1 MELTQLKAFERAVRE
16 GSFTRAADA
25 MGLTQPAVS
34 TRIAQLE
41 AELGGPLF
49 ERHGRTLKL
58 TPLGERFL
66 PYAQRMLAV
75 MADGLQMAA
84 DFRADKVGAV
94 RIAAPTPFILS
105 FLVDV
110 LDHFRQQHP
119 TIDIW
124 IRERDKATT
133 FDLIRDNVMH
143 LGLVNSPALDVQMV
157 KLVHLQ
163 DPIRC
168 VVAAQHPLALHHSQT
183 IPIQAIYEHT
193 IFRVSMFPQMTAF
206 MNDVV
211 EHGRYGSGGAVIA
224 IPMVMALRL
233 VLQGQGVTFLPES
246 YVRTAVEAGQLVYLN
261 IAEMPPLYSQPILVA
276 HRDRP
281 LDPMHSAFV
290 EIFKARW
297 AHLITFNR

>member
-1 MELTQLKAFERAVRE
+1 MELIQLEAFERTVRE
-16 GSFTRAADA
+16 GNFTRAAEA

-49 ERHGRTLKL
+49 ERHGRNLKL

-75 MADGLQMAA
+75 MADGLQMAN
-84 DFRADKVGAV
+84 DFRMGKVGAV

-105 FLVDV
+105 FLMIA
-110 LDHFRQQHP
+110 LERFRQEYP

-133 FDLIRDNVMH
+133 FDLIRDNAIR
-143 LGLVNSPALDVQMV
+143 LGLVNAPVLDVQMA
-157 KLVHLQ
+157 KLLHLQ

-168 VVAAQHPLALHHSQT
+168 VVGATHPLAERADEIL
-183 IPIQAIYEHT
+183 PIHVLYNYT

-206 MNDVV
+206 VDEIV
-211 EHGRYGSGGAVIA
+211 EHGRHGSGGAVIA
-224 IPMVMALRL
+224 IPMVLALRL

-246 YVRTAVEAGQLVYLN
+246 YVRSAVEEGQLVHLHLDD
-261 IAEMPPLYSQPILVA
+261 MPPLYSRPVLIA
-276 HRDRP
+276 HRDRL
-281 LDPMHSAFV
+281 LDPIHAAFV
-290 EIFKARW
+290 EVFKNCW
-297 AHLITFNR
+297 QHLIVEIS

>member
-1 MELTQLKAFERAVRE
+1 MELTQLEAFERAVRE
-16 GSFTRAADA
+16 GSFTRAADV

-41 AELGGPLF
+41 AELGGTLF
-49 ERHGRTLKL
+49 ERHGRTLTL

-75 MADGLQMAA
+75 MADSLQMAA
-84 DFRADKVGAV
+84 DFRADKVGEV

-110 LDHFRQQHP
+110 VDRFRQLHP

-124 IRERDKATT
+124 IRERDKSTT
-133 FDLIRDNVMH
+133 FDLLRDNVMR
-143 LGLVNSPALDVQMV
+143 LGLVNSPVLDVQMT
-157 KLVHLQ
+157 KLLHLQ

-168 VVAAQHPLALHHSQT
+168 VVGVQHPLAQHTHATL
-183 IPIQAIYEHT
+183 PIQVIYEHT
-193 IFRVSMFPQMTAF
+193 IFRVSMFPQMTTF
-206 MNDVV
+206 MDEVV
-211 EHGRYGSGGAVIA
+211 EHGRHGSGGAVIA
-224 IPMVMALRL
+224 IPMVLALRL

-246 YVRTAVEAGQLVYLN
+246 YVRSAVEDGELVYLD
-261 IAEMPPLYSQPILVA
+261 IEEMPPLYSQPILIT

-281 LDPMHSAFV
+281 LDPIHTAFV
-290 EIFKARW
+290 DIFRQRW
-297 AHLITFNR
+297 RHLITTTR